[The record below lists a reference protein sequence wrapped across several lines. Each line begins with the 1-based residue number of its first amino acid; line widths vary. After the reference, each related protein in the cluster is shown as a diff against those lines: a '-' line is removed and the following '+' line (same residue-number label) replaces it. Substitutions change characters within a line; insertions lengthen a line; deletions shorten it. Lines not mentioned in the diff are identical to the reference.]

1 MTPTDAPDAGLR
13 RAVLIVA
20 ILNGAYFGIEFAV
33 AVGIG
38 SVSLLADSV
47 DFLEDASINLL
58 IFFAV
63 AWAARTRSLVGR
75 GLAMLILVPALATIW
90 IAVAKILDPQPP
102 EVGALSLAAAGALA
116 INLLS
121 AVLLVR
127 HRHHAGSLPKAA
139 WLSAR
144 NDVLANIA
152 IIGAALVTLVW
163 SSGWPD
169 IVVGIGIGLLNAD
182 AARAVWLAARAERL
196 DAEGAEA

>member
-13 RAVLIVA
+13 RAVLVVA

-33 AVGIG
+33 AVAIG

-47 DFLEDASINLL
+47 DFLEDASVNLL
-58 IFFAV
+58 IFFAI

-75 GLAMLILVPALATIW
+75 GLAVLILVPALATIW

-144 NDVLANIA
+144 NDALANLA
-152 IIGAALVTLVW
+152 IIAAALVTLVW
-163 SSGWPD
+163 QSGWPD

-182 AARAVWLAARAERL
+182 AARAVWLAARAERPGV
-196 DAEGAEA
+196 EEAEA